1 MADHRLGVLLWVCVC
16 VLGGVA
22 GTCPPGAYGYNCS
35 YQCHCPQV
43 SCDATSCCQPTICSR
58 GWSGPTCQQQNV
70 AFHRTTSASSV
81 YMASSRAVDG
91 DTRGNLYDGSCFHS
105 AAYTDPNITS
115 AWWRVDL
122 EQHTLVHDVIIYFRT
137 DYQYRR
143 NGIQIYIADTAAS
156 PTDGVN
162 CYNVTGNIN
171 GTDIPDVLSV
181 TCSGKG
187 RYLVL
192 YTTTVN
198 NDNVNVPIMD
208 FCEVE
213 VHVCG
218 PGTFGADCD
227 NYCFCEGDVCNYVTG
242 VCPSGVCLP
251 GWQTQT
257 CYIACD
263 PGTFGTNCSNSCHCV
278 GETCDHVTGVCPS
291 GVCTPGWQTE
301 TCDTACDPGTFGTN
315 CSNSCHC
322 VGETCDHVTGICP
335 SRVCLPGWQTETCDT
350 VCDFGS
356 YGSDCSE
363 ACSSRQC
370 KGDNS
375 RCHHVAGECVEG
387 CKTGRD
393 GADCTQVSELKTHDP
408 LVLDSIS
415 LVIGVVVGV
424 VLTLLLAGGVLLYLL
439 RTGRLTWMH
448 GPVKEG
454 ESQDKAHTNIPQP
467 LDIYTSV
474 SELSHTDGD
483 FNNYTGLDAGTR
495 TVDKLYD
502 VIQN

>member
-1 MADHRLGVLLWVCVC
+1 MADYRLEVLLLVCVC

-22 GTCPPGAYGYNCS
+22 GSCPAGRYGYRCS
-35 YQCHCPQV
+35 YQCHCPEV
-43 SCDATSCCQPTICSR
+43 KCNATSGCQSESCSR
-58 GWSGPTCQQQNV
+58 GWSGPTCQKENK
-70 AFHRTTSASSV
+70 ALNRTTSASGV
-81 YMASSRAVDG
+81 HVDMTSSRVVDG
-91 DTRGNLYDGSCFHS
+91 DKRGNLCVGSCFHS
-105 AAYTDPNITS
+105 TFIDPNITS

-122 EQHTLVHDVIIYFRT
+122 EQQTLVHDVTIYFRT
-137 DYQYRR
+137 DYKVRR

-156 PTDGVN
+156 PTDGIN
-162 CYNVTGNIN
+162 CYNVTGNMN
-171 GTDIPDVLSV
+171 GTDIPDVLNV
-181 TCSGKG
+181 TCSGEG

-198 NDNVNVPIMD
+198 NEKNHLSVPVLD

-227 NYCFCEGDVCNYVTG
+227 NYCHCDGDVCNYVTG
-242 VCPSGVCLP
+242 VCPSGMCLP

-257 CYIACD
+257 CDTACD
-263 PGTFGTNCSNSCHCV
+263 HGTFGTNCSNSCHCV
-278 GETCDHVTGVCPS
+278 GGMCDHVTGVCPS

-301 TCDTACDPGTFGTN
+301 TCDIACDPGTFGTN
-315 CSNSCHC
+315 CNNSCHC
-322 VGETCDHVTGICP
+322 DGETCDHVTGICP
-335 SRVCLPGWQTETCDT
+335 SRVCLPGCQTETCDT
-350 VCDFGS
+350 VS
-356 YGSDCSE
+356 
-363 ACSSRQC
+363 Q
-370 KGDNS
+370 
-375 RCHHVAGECVEG
+375 
-387 CKTGRD
+387 
-393 GADCTQVSELKTHDP
+393 LKTHDP

-415 LVIGVVVGV
+415 LVIGVGVGV

-454 ESQDKAHTNIPQP
+454 ESQDKADTNIPQP
-467 LDIYTSV
+467 PDNYTSV

-483 FNNYTGLDAGTR
+483 VTNYTGLDAGTR